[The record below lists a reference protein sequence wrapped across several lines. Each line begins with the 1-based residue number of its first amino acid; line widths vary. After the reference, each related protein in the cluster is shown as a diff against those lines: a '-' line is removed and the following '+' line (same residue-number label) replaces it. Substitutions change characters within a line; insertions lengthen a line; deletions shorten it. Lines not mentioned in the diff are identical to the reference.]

1 MKLSHLES
9 GPQVRYLA
17 MAACIIV
24 FVILYVWQNITVMK
38 IKMNYRRALAQEIEL
53 RKKNDSLR
61 FEIEQYRRAEVIEEY
76 AKRMNMKRIT
86 AADVDVVYAAKG
98 KQE

>member
-1 MKLSHLES
+1 
-9 GPQVRYLA
+9 
-17 MAACIIV
+17 MAACIIL

-38 IKMNYRRALAQEIEL
+38 IKMNYRRALAQEVEL
-53 RKKNDSLR
+53 RKKNDVLR
-61 FEIEQYRRAEVIEEY
+61 FQIEQYRRAEVIEEY

-86 AADVDVVYAAKG
+86 AADIDLVYATKG